1 MVELIALQDVQTKL
15 RLLTMELKQ
24 KRLMELTPKIRER
37 LSRRVNLQ
45 LRKLVN
51 PDPPN
56 KN

>member
-1 MVELIALQDVQTKL
+1 VVELIALQDVQTKL